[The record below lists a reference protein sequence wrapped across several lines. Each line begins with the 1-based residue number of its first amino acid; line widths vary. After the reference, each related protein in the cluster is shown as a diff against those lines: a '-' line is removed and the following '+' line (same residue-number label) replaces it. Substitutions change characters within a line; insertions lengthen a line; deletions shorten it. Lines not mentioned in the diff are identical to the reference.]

1 MTRFSHGILL
11 GLALFALIGCGRP
24 PQPAAPNAAKSAAPS
39 EPLGRIVERYW
50 AERVDTE
57 DVIAPQVLADALN
70 VERRYLA
77 EVLGV
82 ARDGL
87 DADSRRTYDIFTR
100 QRQLAIEGFT
110 FPSELLPL
118 NPFGGMPLKL
128 AAAAADAGQYP
139 LTSAAEFD
147 GWLRRLDDYVS
158 WTRQATANM
167 REGVRRGYI
176 LPRALVERMLPI
188 LERLG
193 ADGPGNVFYT
203 PLHSMPAAINE
214 PQRSQL
220 TKIISAAISE
230 KLLPANRALHEYLR
244 NEYLPRARAG
254 LAVSELPLGAA
265 WYAYRIKRAT
275 STMLTADEV
284 HRIGIAEV
292 ERLRA
297 RAPPLRDANQAPTSG
312 TAAAPP
318 AADELLQAYKEL
330 AVRVRAAV
338 PGLFAEVPIGD
349 FDIRATAWI
358 SEPATPLFYQ
368 PPGPAANPPAVLYVD
383 IAAAARAV
391 SISSFLTQA
400 VPGRWYQ
407 IAIHSGLLVTAAHVI
422 TDPIDRRYG
431 NAREGDDHVIET
443 QGLAFGVLVPSNPLF
458 QAPGFGF
465 YPFEW
470 SMLMAQPRDVP
481 FSFRGVDVKITY
493 DIAICKVRAR
503 TDTNYPHQPLT
514 LVQSGLI
521 GTGMRLGS
529 EAHALRRADMSDFE
543 ISVNAARQVFIAPPQ
558 FNLHGSVGKIMQ
570 FFPDNLTKRD
580 VSTPGPCFSFGAK
593 IPGGMSGGPI
603 FDKEG
608 AYVHGV
614 VSKGWENEDGPE
626 NFSFGSMLR
635 PSMCIP
641 IARMGGKSLDEMQK
655 GQTEGIAVR

>member
-1 MTRFSHGILL
+1 MTGFSHGALL
-11 GLALFALIGCGRP
+11 GLALFALIGCGRA

-57 DVIAPQVLADALN
+57 DVIAPQLLADALN

-100 QRQLAIEGFT
+100 QRELAIEGFT
-110 FPSELLPL
+110 FPTELLPI
-118 NPFGGMPLKL
+118 NPFGGMPLEL

-147 GWLRRLDDYVS
+147 SWLRRIDEYVS

-203 PLHSMPAAINE
+203 PLHSMPEAIKE
-214 PQRSQL
+214 PQRSHL

-230 KLLPANRALHEYLR
+230 KLLPANRALHDFLR
-244 NEYLPRARAG
+244 NEYLPRARAD
-254 LAVSELPLGAA
+254 LALSELPLGAA

-275 STMLTADEV
+275 STSLTADEI

-297 RAPPLRDANQAPTSG
+297 RTPPLRDEAGAPAPGATG
-312 TAAAPP
+312 PGPGVPGPAVHPAAAPL

-330 AVRVRAAV
+330 AVKVRGAV
-338 PGLFAEVPIGD
+338 PALFAEVPSGD

-358 SEPATPLFYQ
+358 SEPATPLSYQ
-368 PPGPAANPPAVLYVD
+368 PPGPAANPPAVLYVNTD
-383 IAAAARAV
+383 AAARAV

-400 VPGRWYQ
+400 VPGRYYQ
-407 IAIHSGLLVTAAHVI
+407 IAIQQERVELPRFRRFGTEAVFTDGWGLYAALQGEQLGLYSGEEEKVDAAAGEMRCAVALVVDTGLHAKGWTRTQAFDYLHAHLAVDDDDAQALIDWYAANPA
-422 TDPIDRRYG
+422 D
-431 NAREGDDHVIET
+431 A
-443 QGLAFGVLVPSNPLF
+443 LACKMGEMRF
-458 QAPGFGF
+458 QA
-465 YPFEW
+465 
-470 SMLMAQPRDVP
+470 L
-481 FSFRGVDVKITY
+481 
-493 DIAICKVRAR
+493 RAR
-503 TDTNYPHQPLT
+503 AQQLLAGRFDIRGFHTEILKDGAMPLDI
-514 LVQSGLI
+514 LEAKMNVWMDGL
-521 GTGMRLGS
+521 
-529 EAHALRRADMSDFE
+529 
-543 ISVNAARQVFIAPPQ
+543 
-558 FNLHGSVGKIMQ
+558 K
-570 FFPDNLTKRD
+570 
-580 VSTPGPCFSFGAK
+580 
-593 IPGGMSGGPI
+593 
-603 FDKEG
+603 
-608 AYVHGV
+608 
-614 VSKGWENEDGPE
+614 
-626 NFSFGSMLR
+626 
-635 PSMCIP
+635 
-641 IARMGGKSLDEMQK
+641 
-655 GQTEGIAVR
+655 

>member
-407 IAIHSGLLVTAAHVI
+407 IAIQQERVEL
-422 TDPIDRRYG
+422 PRFRR
-431 NAREGDDHVIET
+431 
-443 QGLAFGVLVPSNPLF
+443 F
-458 QAPGFGF
+458 
-465 YPFEW
+465 
-470 SMLMAQPRDVP
+470 
-481 FSFRGVDVKITY
+481 
-493 DIAICKVRAR
+493 
-503 TDTNYPHQPLT
+503 
-514 LVQSGLI
+514 
-521 GTGMRLGS
+521 GS
-529 EAHALRRADMSDFE
+529 EAVFTDGWGLYAALQGEPLGLYSDEAEKLDAAAAEMRCAVALVVDTGLHAKGWTRTQALEYLHAHLAVDDVDAQALIDWYVANPADALACKMGEMKFQALRARAQQQLAGRFDIRGFHTE
-543 ISVNAARQVFIAPPQ
+543 I
-558 FNLHGSVGKIMQ
+558 LK
-570 FFPDNLTKRD
+570 D
-580 VSTPGPCFSFGAK
+580 GAMPLDILEAK
-593 IPGGMSGGPI
+593 MN
-603 FDKEG
+603 
-608 AYVHGV
+608 V
-614 VSKGWENEDGPE
+614 WMDG
-626 NFSFGSMLR
+626 L
-635 PSMCIP
+635 
-641 IARMGGKSLDEMQK
+641 K
-655 GQTEGIAVR
+655 

>member
-1 MTRFSHGILL
+1 MTRFSHGALL
-11 GLALFALIGCGRP
+11 GLALFALVGCGRA

-57 DVIAPQVLADALN
+57 DVIAPQLLADALN

-100 QRQLAIEGFT
+100 QRELTIEGFT
-110 FPSELLPL
+110 FPTELLPI
-118 NPFGGMPLKL
+118 NPFGGMPLEL

-147 GWLRRLDDYVS
+147 GWLRRIDEYVS

-203 PLHSMPAAINE
+203 PLHSMPAAIKE
-214 PQRSQL
+214 PRRSQL

-230 KLLPANRALHEYLR
+230 KLLPANRALHDFLR

-254 LAVSELPLGAA
+254 LALSELPLGAA

-275 STMLTADEV
+275 STSLTADEV

-297 RAPPLRDANQAPTSG
+297 RTPPLRDAALAPASG
-312 TAAAPP
+312 TAGPGPAAPGAAAP
-318 AADELLQAYKEL
+318 GAAAHPAAAPLAADELLQAYREL
-330 AVRVRAAV
+330 AVRVRAAI
-338 PGLFAEVPIGD
+338 PGLFAEVPSGD

-358 SEPATPLFYQ
+358 GEPATALSYR
-368 PPGPAANPPAVLYVD
+368 PPGPAASPPAVLYVNTG
-383 IAAAARAV
+383 AAARAV

-400 VPGRWYQ
+400 VPGRYFQ
-407 IAIHSGLLVTAAHVI
+407 IAVQQERVELPRFRRFGTEAVFTDGWGLYAALQGEQLGLYSDEAEKLDAAAAEMRCAVALVIDTGLHAKGWTRTQALDYLHAHLVVDDGDAQALIDWYAANPA
-422 TDPIDRRYG
+422 D
-431 NAREGDDHVIET
+431 A
-443 QGLAFGVLVPSNPLF
+443 LACKMGEIRF
-458 QAPGFGF
+458 QA
-465 YPFEW
+465 
-470 SMLMAQPRDVP
+470 LR
-481 FSFRGVDVKITY
+481 
-493 DIAICKVRAR
+493 VRAQQQLAGR
-503 TDTNYPHQPLT
+503 FDIRGFHTEILKDGAMPLDI
-514 LVQSGLI
+514 LEAKMIVWMDGL
-521 GTGMRLGS
+521 
-529 EAHALRRADMSDFE
+529 
-543 ISVNAARQVFIAPPQ
+543 
-558 FNLHGSVGKIMQ
+558 K
-570 FFPDNLTKRD
+570 
-580 VSTPGPCFSFGAK
+580 
-593 IPGGMSGGPI
+593 
-603 FDKEG
+603 
-608 AYVHGV
+608 
-614 VSKGWENEDGPE
+614 
-626 NFSFGSMLR
+626 
-635 PSMCIP
+635 
-641 IARMGGKSLDEMQK
+641 
-655 GQTEGIAVR
+655 